1 MSGLYLQINLLYSFI
16 SHVFL
21 LNNLILFYIPISVFD
36 FLLRELSSFTFTI
49 IILVFMY
56 LVARCG
62 NSSWISLG
70 KMEIQWLLQ
79 PEKARVLLEVH
90 RARDWMLLRSFCSAS
105 LLCFS
110 LTAFVPTHH
119 STHFPSF
126 IFNAKKPFSA
136 GPVAQTLRSIM
147 FTVCARCLCV
157 YVLNQFPEPG
167 GE

>member
-62 NSSWISLG
+62 NSS
-70 KMEIQWLLQ
+70 
-79 PEKARVLLEVH
+79 
-90 RARDWMLLRSFCSAS
+90 
-105 LLCFS
+105 
-110 LTAFVPTHH
+110 
-119 STHFPSF
+119 
-126 IFNAKKPFSA
+126 
-136 GPVAQTLRSIM
+136 
-147 FTVCARCLCV
+147 
-157 YVLNQFPEPG
+157 
-167 GE
+167 